1 MSGIVGPFI
10 AHVLLLGVG
19 IAFLTGHAALNVLAL
34 VTLIVLLNG
43 IYGAWELM
51 VWLALTR
58 ARTK

>member
-1 MSGIVGPFI
+1 VGPFI